1 MIELEQRRG
10 ERNPKTKRIIETKN
24 DTLKETLAYMIAA
37 QLNVFV
43 ENVVDIF
50 KFYSLNKPELFHF
63 TLSI

>member
-24 DTLKETLAYMIAA
+24 DTSKEMLAYMIAA

-50 KFYSLNKPELFHF
+50 KFYSLKKPELLHF

>member
-24 DTLKETLAYMIAA
+24 DTLKETLADMIAA

-50 KFYSLNKPELFHF
+50 KFYSLNKPELLHF